1 MAFSGRG
8 IVRVDRTHSP
18 EPQLLIRQV
27 NIAAKTP
34 LDEIWTPAPS
44 PLPLPLPLPLHRC
57 VDSDLFSI
65 SNLSQLRNVPWLR
78 WGGGSGMG
86 ERWSNGGGMLLL
98 YFAFTLLFI
107 IVPMGFLPWEI
118 RVAFPVESHLR
129 QSRATQPRLHAGCF
143 SVSIIHRTQ
152 TWTTGSLT
160 CAQM

>member
-65 SNLSQLRNVPWLR
+65 SNLSQPRNVPWLR

-86 ERWSNGGGMLLL
+86 ERWSNGGGGCCCFTLLLL
-98 YFAFTLLFI
+98 YFLLLSQWDFFH
-107 IVPMGFLPWEI
+107 GKFELPSLWKAI
-118 RVAFPVESHLR
+118 CDRVALPNPDCMLGVLVFLLSTELR
-129 QSRATQPRLHAGCF
+129 HGLRDL
-143 SVSIIHRTQ
+143 
-152 TWTTGSLT
+152 
-160 CAQM
+160 